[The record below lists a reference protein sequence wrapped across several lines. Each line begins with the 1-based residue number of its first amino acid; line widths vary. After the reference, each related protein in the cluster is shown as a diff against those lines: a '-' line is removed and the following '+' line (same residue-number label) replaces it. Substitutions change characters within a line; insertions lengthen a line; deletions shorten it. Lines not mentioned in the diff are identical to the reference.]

1 MAPLNF
7 ANGVLSG
14 DVLFIFVALL
24 AGTLEDEKLEFE
36 ETVFLVGW
44 NAVLG
49 ALDFF
54 FSCFSLVI

>member
-24 AGTLEDEKLEFE
+24 AGTFENEELEFG
-36 ETVFLVGW
+36 ETVFLAGW
-44 NAVLG
+44 NAV
-49 ALDFF
+49 
-54 FSCFSLVI
+54 